1 LSLSSAS
8 LPSAASILNS
18 LGDSEDNMA
27 IPKIYWKLFTFAF
40 GIYAFSR
47 FVFLG
52 FIFLPSRCYS
62 WCIGDWLINYQGG
75 IVRRGLTGELFFSL
89 SKITGI
95 NQITL
100 IILFQIFLYGIF
112 LFNSCRLATNSSF
125 SVLNIA
131 LFLSPAFILFPI
143 LNPAGSFRKEI
154 LLFAFLS
161 SVCSYLLFRA
171 KISKFFLIFL
181 GFSSMFVAL
190 SHEMLIVYLPY
201 LVIATLFHEKGLGS
215 KTKGVI
221 IAIVPAIIIG
231 LLISILAGGNKQI
244 VIDVCNSLGI
254 NAPSKCV
261 RAGAIAFLGRNL
273 SYAHELVLRATRG
286 NTRIV
291 YILLTVLSFAPI
303 SFILAFEK
311 SKIVPNKEVRFW
323 PYIIL
328 FMPISGSILLLWV
341 FADYGRIIYINTVCV
356 SLLILMANPDRSNT
370 PLFIN
375 LKSIIALILCL
386 AFITS
391 WRLIY
396 YKASV
401 EKAFP
406 LINYLKHLHN

>member
-1 LSLSSAS
+1 MSPSNEQLIFSSQHCIVFVTRIYS
-8 LPSAASILNS
+8 FPS
-18 LGDSEDNMA
+18 
-27 IPKIYWKLFTFAF
+27 
-40 GIYAFSR
+40 
-47 FVFLG
+47 V
-52 FIFLPSRCYS
+52 
-62 WCIGDWLINYQGG
+62 
-75 IVRRGLTGELFFSL
+75 
-89 SKITGI
+89 
-95 NQITL
+95 
-100 IILFQIFLYGIF
+100 
-112 LFNSCRLATNSSF
+112 
-125 SVLNIA
+125 
-131 LFLSPAFILFPI
+131 
-143 LNPAGSFRKEI
+143 NPAGSFRKEI

-171 KISKFFLIFL
+171 KTSKFFLIFL

-201 LVIATLFHEKGLGS
+201 LVIATLLHERGLGG

-221 IAIVPAIIIG
+221 IAIIPAIIIG
-231 LLISILAGGNKQI
+231 LLMSLLAGGNKQI

-261 RAGAIAFLGRNL
+261 RAGAIAFLGRKL

-286 NTRIV
+286 NTKIV
-291 YILLTVLSFAPI
+291 YILFSTVLSFAPI

-311 SKIVPNKEVRFW
+311 SKILPNKEVRFW
-323 PYIIL
+323 LSIIL
-328 FMPISGSILLLWV
+328 LVPISGSILLLWV
-341 FADYGRIIYINTVCV
+341 FADYGRIIYINTVCI

-401 EKAFP
+401 EKAFS